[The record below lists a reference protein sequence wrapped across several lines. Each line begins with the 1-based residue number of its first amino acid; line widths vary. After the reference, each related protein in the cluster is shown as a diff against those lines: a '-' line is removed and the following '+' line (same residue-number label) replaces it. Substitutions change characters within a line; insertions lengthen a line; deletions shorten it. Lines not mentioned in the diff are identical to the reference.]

1 MNTIIK
7 LSMRI
12 AKRIAASGLCSRRE
26 AEKYVLSEKVMINN
40 KIVNSLAMLINNND
54 KILVDG
60 KIINSIPI
68 LNYMYLTNLKV
79 V

>member
-1 MNTIIK
+1 MNTINK
-7 LSMRI
+7 TSSMRI

-40 KIVNSLAMLINNND
+40 KIVTSLAMLVNNND

-60 KIINSIPI
+60 QIINSIP
-68 LNYMYLTNLKV
+68 NLSLIHI
-79 V
+79 